1 MVDVWDS
8 GTVVQAPVSH
18 LHIHEDHAVWF
29 LRIEGD
35 ICHTTAEHPWLT
47 PSGWVRAD
55 ELVAGSHVMTP
66 SGIET
71 VQDSHA
77 AGWTAT
83 VYNIT
88 VDHVAHTYLVG
99 TARWIVHNKMALAKG
114 GIVSSPTVALIG
126 EKGAEAV
133 VPLDRAFG
141 PSGGIGGVSIGS
153 LTINVAGFAD
163 PAAAGASAA
172 DAFRRQLGLQRRLP
186 FGTS

>member
-1 MVDVWDS
+1 
-8 GTVVQAPVSH
+8 
-18 LHIHEDHAVWF
+18 
-29 LRIEGD
+29 
-35 ICHTTAEHPWLT
+35 
-47 PSGWVRAD
+47 
-55 ELVAGSHVMTP
+55 MTP
-66 SGIET
+66 NGIET

-88 VDHVAHTYLVG
+88 VDHGAHTYLVG
-99 TARWIVHNKMALAKG
+99 TARWIVHNKRALAKG

-133 VPLDRAFG
+133 IPLDRAFG
-141 PSGGIGGVSIGS
+141 SSGGIGGVSIGS
-153 LTINVAGFAD
+153 LTINVSGFAD

-186 FGTS
+186 FGTA